1 MPGIDL
7 TTALAR
13 LLSDA
18 RLRREHTLDA
28 TALAQ
33 RLDVDANHLE
43 GFLGLDRHGLEIQA
57 EALIAKRYHEVA
69 TMLPETIARQGEA
82 AREKFFEFAQST
94 WPAGHRRHLEDAVA
108 FCRHLELQDGPGPSE
123 GECNRLRFALHR
135 RRWALHIV
143 WRFPHRARYRAA
155 LQLLTR
161 RRDGRMRQNVILLL

>member
-18 RLRREHTLDA
+18 RLRREYTLDA
-28 TALAQ
+28 TALAR
-33 RLDVDANHLE
+33 RLDVDENHLE

-82 AREKFFEFAQST
+82 AREKFFEYAQST
-94 WPAGHRRHLEDAVA
+94 WPAGHRRHLERVPQHGAAGV
-108 FCRHLELQDGPGPSE
+108 RRGPGSGNTQEYDERVCPE
-123 GECNRLRFALHR
+123 KNGCRF
-135 RRWALHIV
+135 
-143 WRFPHRARYRAA
+143 Y
-155 LQLLTR
+155 
-161 RRDGRMRQNVILLL
+161 